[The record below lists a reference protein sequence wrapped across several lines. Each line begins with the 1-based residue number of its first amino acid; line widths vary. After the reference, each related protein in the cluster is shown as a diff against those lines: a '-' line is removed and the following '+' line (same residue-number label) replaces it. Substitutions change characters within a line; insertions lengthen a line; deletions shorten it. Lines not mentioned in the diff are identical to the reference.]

1 VTAVF
6 VLIASLAFLMGA
18 YEFVQRARARRDIA
32 PASDLQRHF
41 GLYAGNRPVIHLDPA
56 LVPSDLRHLIP
67 LAEKW
72 GIGDDIIR
80 TDLIDKSSDSE
91 KRDLHDALYQPFER
105 ITEWLDSFAGSPLSA
120 EAEAFMYLQGVLDEM
135 GIYISEEKRATR
147 PPSAGA

>member
-1 VTAVF
+1 MTAVF

-18 YEFVQRARARRDIA
+18 YQFVQRTRARRDIA

-72 GIGDDIIR
+72 GIGDDLIR
-80 TDLIDKSSDSE
+80 TDLSRSRVTPRGVTCTMLCTS
-91 KRDLHDALYQPFER
+91 R
-105 ITEWLDSFAGSPLSA
+105 LSA
-120 EAEAFMYLQGVLDEM
+120 
-135 GIYISEEKRATR
+135 
-147 PPSAGA
+147 